1 VNPGAEAPTA
11 MIIAENISKRYGGQ
25 VLFESLNFRINPRE
39 KVGLVGRNGH
49 GKTTLFRIITGE
61 EHPDDGKISAPKNY
75 TLGYLQQRLS
85 FTRDTVLGEAS
96 SVLEHH
102 DGARTWEA
110 EKILS
115 GLGFSAMDM
124 GKHPSELSGGYQV
137 RLSLARV
144 LLSEPNLLLLD
155 EPNNYLD
162 IT

>member
-1 VNPGAEAPTA
+1 

-115 GLGFSAMDM
+115 GLGFSA
-124 GKHPSELSGGYQV
+124 GTFARPSDFVTGHSFRVQV
-137 RLSLARV
+137 RFTRGAEHSHGDCAFW
-144 LLSEPNLLLLD
+144 
-155 EPNNYLD
+155 
-162 IT
+162 